1 MNDNAARPLGQ
12 PPLQAV
18 PPAQPDAA
26 AVGTGAGP
34 ANGSGLWQAVFT
46 ARGISVEPL
55 PRTGMVLPAA
65 LGADA
70 LIVAVDPEDAG
81 AMAALATRAGLADLP
96 PVVAAVRSLTVPVMR
111 RLIQAGAIDAVSL
124 PLSAAD
130 IEQAL
135 APIRARTTT
144 DSAARGRLLAF
155 VGTGGSGA
163 TTLAVQAAV
172 DLASRH
178 SVLVIDLDIQR
189 GTVALQLDARP
200 NLTLQDL
207 LAAGERLDATAF
219 GSVVTSHSS
228 GVNIV
233 AAAKDILPP
242 DEITPEAIERIIAL
256 ARRMYSVVV
265 VDLPPDW
272 NEWKLRLLE
281 RADLVCAV
289 ALTDVP
295 GIYRFGR
302 MLGFMDQLEL
312 AGRVQLVA
320 NRVERALFRDNS
332 LDEQERVLGRRFAHS
347 IAGDDQVMGLA
358 VAQGKTLAD
367 VRASARVWKDIK
379 AMASA
384 IETQIAPRSVATG
397 AP

>member
-1 MNDNAARPLGQ
+1 MNDNAARPLGD
-12 PPLQAV
+12 PPLHAV
-18 PPAQPDAA
+18 PPA
-26 AVGTGAGP
+26 AGVAGVAP
-34 ANGSGLWQAVFT
+34 GSAIGSGLWQAVFT
-46 ARGISVEPL
+46 ARGISVDAL
-55 PRTGMVLPAA
+55 PRTGSVLPAA

-70 LIVAVDPEDAG
+70 LIVAVDPDDAA

-96 PVVAAVRSLTVPVMR
+96 PVVAAAHGLTVPVMR
-111 RLIQAGAIDAVSL
+111 RLLQAGAIDAVAL

-130 IEQAL
+130 VEQAL
-135 APIRARTTT
+135 APLRARATA
-144 DSAARGRLLAF
+144 DSAGRGRLVAF
-155 VGTGGSGA
+155 LGTGGTGV

-189 GTVALQLDARP
+189 GTLALQLDLRP

-207 LAAGERLDATAF
+207 LAAGEKLDATAF
-219 GSVVTSHSS
+219 GSVVTSHAS
-228 GVNIV
+228 GVNLV

-242 DEITPEAIERIIAL
+242 DEITVEAIERIVGL
-256 ARRMYSVVV
+256 ARRVYSIVI

-272 NEWKLRLLE
+272 SEWKLRLLE

-289 ALTDVP
+289 AAIDVP
-295 GIYRFGR
+295 GVYRCSR
-302 MLGFMDQLEL
+302 MLSFMDQLEL

-320 NRVERALFRDNS
+320 NRVERALFRETS

-347 IAGDDQVMGLA
+347 IAADDQAMALA

-367 VRASARVWKDIK
+367 VRASARMWKDIK

-384 IETQIAPRSVATG
+384 IETQIAPRSVVAG